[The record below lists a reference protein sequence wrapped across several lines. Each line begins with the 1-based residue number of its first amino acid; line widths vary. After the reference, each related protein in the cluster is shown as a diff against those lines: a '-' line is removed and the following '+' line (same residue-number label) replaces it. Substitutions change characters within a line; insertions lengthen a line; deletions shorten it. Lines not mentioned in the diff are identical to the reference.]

1 MSILRSFVAIRPM
14 VIILCKSRFGCTKKK
29 RQNEKFY
36 QNALVK
42 LCILMIEN
50 YQLTFFFRDAINR
63 LGMGFGFCIIIAV
76 FLSQN
81 WML

>member
-1 MSILRSFVAIRPM
+1 MQITFWVHQKEKAKREILS
-14 VIILCKSRFGCTKKK
+14 KCTSETLHTDD
-29 RQNEKFY
+29 RE
-36 QNALVK
+36 LP
-42 LCILMIEN
+42 
-50 YQLTFFFRDAINR
+50 TDFFFRDAISR